1 MAEKNTQG
9 AVHLT
14 SLSLDLTEIQNNI
27 NTIETEMAAL
37 ADSAVQYGEK
47 IRNSLN
53 MPSEQMTLSVDTTQ
67 FTQQVNT
74 ANDAISNFSNN
85 VKRVTKEFDSSVFLS
100 SDVSAIEKLVRSLGI
115 ADESIEDATMRVA
128 TLGKEL
134 DEYSKISIS
143 TQGGQLFR
151 AIVTSTDEAGQS
163 IRKVIDLTQEIE
175 KIDTDANITISDNAK
190 KRNAEIEKANNALA
204 NSLNEINKKYNDL
217 SKAINTSSL
226 DDLVK
231 QEFVTRIDTAKNEIK
246 DLQDEI
252 RSLNYIASADEISP
266 RVESINQKLAGIS
279 KNVDFA
285 KDAQN
290 QLSVLNKQFE
300 KLADN
305 VNKSNVNDLVKK
317 ELIEKIS
324 QAKTEISNLSQ
335 NIYNLNNE
343 ANKQNFESVYDSISK
358 SLENTTNELQDA
370 KNAQDKLL
378 EDQARQRTL
387 ANGYD
392 QLQKRVASL
401 VASLSKVKLDTPE
414 MAQAILDTKQLE
426 ENIAKAADTIRSS
439 TTATKEQEE
448 LFNSLS
454 SSVDKT
460 SIALSHVNADIGQ
473 FQKYERLT
481 KPLDDLNKQY
491 EKLRE
496 NVGKSNLGDFVKQ
509 EYVDR
514 ISRAQNEIQELKN
527 NIYSTIEV
535 ASKGDFDSE
544 ILRISDILK
553 SVTSDFSIA
562 SKEQEEFIA
571 GAARAENLYKS
582 YTKLQNKLAGI
593 IASLFSTKIDTP
605 EMNSVIDE
613 AEQLFRELVNVSES
627 IKYSDYVA
635 EGAQK
640 TFDNYSNTIEKVS
653 IKAKLA
659 KAAFDEDKKSLVPF
673 QQEVK
678 KTIASLKTLEK
689 AAVFQTSKKQVAELR
704 AKYEEFLNTLK
715 NTNIGVDVAQDELNK
730 LNNEFTKL
738 ESTVKRGN
746 GTLENWVNKIS
757 ESAKWQIA
765 NSALNLIQNSFSQL
779 TGTIIETEDAVIE
792 LQRVLNEKD
801 LSGEA
806 ISSELYSIAYDFG
819 QTFDAVQETAVKFA
833 QTGLSWQE
841 VVEATRATMLGLNTA
856 ELEVSTATEGLIAV
870 MAQFG
875 LEASDLEEVIDKINI
890 TADNFPVTSEKI
902 VAALQRAG
910 GTANAFGLSLEETIG
925 IITALGE
932 ATGRTG
938 EAIGTAMNSLIS
950 FSMKD
955 TALAKFSEFLGKD
968 VSNYDVLELWQE
980 LGAAINDSGASL
992 AAMMST
998 SEEFNDLFDEGL
1010 ATAVGLEDEF
1020 SKAAEETNQMLKDG
1034 KDIYST
1040 VGTYRQN
1047 YFIAL
1052 LNNIA
1057 TAIEAIEGM
1066 GDAIGYSMQEN
1077 ETAME
1082 AFSKK
1087 WNQLVIAAKELAVQF
1102 GEAGFLDSM
1111 KWLAETATSI
1121 LKLTKSIGGLNTI
1134 LGISLSIFAS
1144 IKKQKIDSIFETVV
1158 TKISN
1163 IPTAITAYKNSLL
1176 AGSTA
1181 TESMSAAT
1189 TALGF
1194 SLGSLVS
1201 AFGLAY
1207 AGISTYISWLE
1218 RQKQKRQE
1226 NIQAGIEEAKNI
1238 RDIASAYN
1246 EYTDAIEGG
1255 DLESQNE
1262 KRLQLIKLLGYEAED
1277 IKTLVEQYKGLKDGY
1292 NSTEEALKTLTEQEY
1307 EYARAHALQ
1316 AKQDAERAFKDI
1328 SGADYSRASSLELLF
1343 GSSEEIDEFFDRF
1356 RSNLNETSRS
1366 SMDLYNDLTFALG
1379 GMVNSADDAE
1389 FEVKVLNA
1397 ALEAANSTLA
1407 KKNPEKYA
1415 DLIGAMADQADKL
1428 TVAIN
1433 NSEVATNNYNNLL
1446 KPFSEYLKE
1455 LAEDEENAA
1464 QSGENFAGSNET
1476 VVMSL
1481 EEMDEAIDNLNKKMD
1496 SFQSSVNSIKKVI
1509 EEYNETGIMTA
1520 DMLQTLMSLSPEY
1533 IDLIDANSGAL
1544 SINQE
1549 KLESLMVVNDNYMVQ
1564 MAAMKVARET
1574 ETLVTKLQTGEYNN
1588 LTVAEITAKLA
1599 TEALGGEVYKA
1610 AMQFYTGQINAQ
1622 TFGRK
1627 IEEFG
1632 RKAGLSAEKLEVL
1645 RGSVVGLTDDLGG
1658 FLSLMNATASFGMDN
1673 LINGKTIDE
1682 WREEYR
1688 LGNISSTQMEAY
1700 WKKYQNKQFDKIT
1713 STITPPK
1720 SSGTKTWFPSTSTSS
1735 KSKSSKE
1742 TDPYKEEKK
1751 ALEDLLDTYEH
1762 SIFLIEKNEETSQ
1775 KSADSIVAIYRKMQ
1789 EEIHNTAEDYRQ
1801 KMGVKDDEYTRSLS
1815 EKWWQIQET
1824 IEEVLQGVYEET
1836 VRSYNSALN
1845 LLEHQYETAEEN
1857 MNYSYMG
1864 ENLKKQLDYQV
1875 KIQREAER
1883 ELERL
1888 AELGM
1893 DANDDAAQDV
1903 IDTWYEA
1910 ERAIREI
1917 SQKIADDV
1925 LEPYDD
1931 FIDLADQF
1939 ELWDYM
1945 DFTKVDYLRDKLEAV
1960 NKLLEDGTITL
1971 KEYNEQLKDV
1981 SYAIYEA
1988 QKELYEKEKESIS
2001 ERYDALVDAYK
2012 ADQESLKNQKDQV
2025 NDYYDAVI
2033 DGYNKEIEAWEK
2045 RKEEVEDYYDG
2056 LIENLNEVQEAN
2068 ERINAQVDY
2077 YNERQ
2082 KIITNLEQA
2091 QSRSG
2096 VEWREKEMEY
2106 QQQLM
2111 DLDEDWRRTQEEWS
2125 IEDQIE
2131 AIEKLKEIAIQDI
2144 ELSIQKIRDTITAA
2158 EEAKQAALDNIDA
2171 QIESIEKMIEA
2182 TEEAAT
2188 QEIEAI
2194 NNKIQEMSE
2203 FIANAIKDGTVDGL
2217 VNSKEEF
2224 NKALVDGTNAML
2236 EYIDKGNL
2244 AITNSAT
2251 QTANNVYGIYDA
2263 DFMTPM
2269 NNSIIEIANNMS
2281 SAITTGA
2288 SEGAKQALNVFQSS
2302 FIEPVKKEMA
2312 NLMKEV
2318 ETAKATVN
2326 TAAEKT
2332 ATTTARKTVNTIFPK
2347 PVQITSTSKAATS
2360 VKHPGITAAA
2370 WQMPGLTPFLP
2381 TKENVAKVNNVFIT
2395 NNYKSISEAVR
2406 TNQNIISG
2414 LGVND

>member
-14 SLSLDLTEIQNNI
+14 SLSLDLTEIQQNI
-27 NTIETEMAAL
+27 NTIETEMASL

-67 FTQQVNT
+67 LTQNLDTAQASVERLGNT
-74 ANDAISNFSNN
+74 F
-85 VKRVTKEFDSSVFLS
+85 RTVTKN
-100 SDVSAIEKLVRSLGI
+100 I
-115 ADESIEDATMRVA
+115 
-128 TLGKEL
+128 
-134 DEYSKISIS
+134 
-143 TQGGQLFR
+143 QGGQLFTADSSSIDNLAKQLGLTEEASKTAKIR
-151 AIVTSTDEAGQS
+151 LTEFFDKVKDYNKIQFSTSGGKLFQAIVTSSDEAGQS
-163 IRKVIDLTQEIE
+163 IRKVIDLTKKVTEE
-175 KIDTDANITISDNAK
+175 TVNSAVTITDNAE
-190 KRNAEIEKANNALA
+190 KRNAAIEKANNALA
-204 NSLNEINKKYNDL
+204 NSLNKVISQYEKLAEQVRKSDLNDFVKEGFITRLTTSQNEVKGLQNQIRELNYIASESNLAPRFEQFSTTL
-217 SKAINTSSL
+217 SKIDSDFSNATQAQREFLQDANKQVTKITSQYEKLSNNIAKSNL

-231 QEFVTRIDTAKNEIK
+231 EELINRVRVAQESIQKLTQDISAASSFAQKGDFSKEFISLSGELENITRSFDKATEEQAEFLAGGKRVVDLSKSYASLQNRLAGVIYSMTTSGIDTSEMSSAIFDAKSLANEISKVSDSFRDVDYVTEDAIKKFKDYDNVVSELNLSFKNIKIANAEYENSLKPIIATAKN
-246 DLQDEI
+246 
-252 RSLNYIASADEISP
+252 
-266 RVESINQKLAGIS
+266 
-279 KNVDFA
+279 
-285 KDAQN
+285 
-290 QLSVLNKQFE
+290 
-300 KLADN
+300 
-305 VNKSNVNDLVKK
+305 
-317 ELIEKIS
+317 
-324 QAKTEISNLSQ
+324 
-335 NIYNLNNE
+335 
-343 ANKQNFESVYDSISK
+343 
-358 SLENTTNELQDA
+358 
-370 KNAQDKLL
+370 
-378 EDQARQRTL
+378 
-387 ANGYD
+387 
-392 QLQKRVASL
+392 
-401 VASLSKVKLDTPE
+401 
-414 MAQAILDTKQLE
+414 
-426 ENIAKAADTIRSS
+426 
-439 TTATKEQEE
+439 
-448 LFNSLS
+448 
-454 SSVDKT
+454 
-460 SIALSHVNADIGQ
+460 
-473 FQKYERLT
+473 
-481 KPLDDLNKQY
+481 
-491 EKLRE
+491 
-496 NVGKSNLGDFVKQ
+496 
-509 EYVDR
+509 
-514 ISRAQNEIQELKN
+514 
-527 NIYSTIEV
+527 
-535 ASKGDFDSE
+535 
-544 ILRISDILK
+544 
-553 SVTSDFSIA
+553 
-562 SKEQEEFIA
+562 
-571 GAARAENLYKS
+571 
-582 YTKLQNKLAGI
+582 
-593 IASLFSTKIDTP
+593 
-605 EMNSVIDE
+605 
-613 AEQLFRELVNVSES
+613 
-627 IKYSDYVA
+627 
-635 EGAQK
+635 
-640 TFDNYSNTIEKVS
+640 
-653 IKAKLA
+653 
-659 KAAFDEDKKSLVPF
+659 
-673 QQEVK
+673 
-678 KTIASLKTLEK
+678 TIASLKTLEK
-689 AAVFQTSKKQVAELR
+689 AAVFRTSKNQVAELR
-704 AKYEEFLNTLK
+704 AEYEEFLNKLK
-715 NTNIGVDVAQDELNK
+715 NTNIATDAAQNELNE
-730 LNNEFTKL
+730 LNTKFTQL
-738 ESTVKRGN
+738 ESTVKHGN

-801 LSGEA
+801 LSGDA
-806 ISSELYSIAYDFG
+806 ISGELYDIAYEFG
-819 QTFDAVQETAVKFA
+819 QTFDAVQETAIKFA

-932 ATGRTG
+932 ATGRAG

-968 VSNYDVLELWQE
+968 VSDYGVLELWQE

-1020 SKAAEETNQMLKDG
+1020 SKATEETNQMLKDG

-1057 TAIEAIEGM
+1057 TAIEAIGNM

-1102 GEAGFLDSM
+1102 GEAGFLDLM
-1111 KWLAETATSI
+1111 KWAVEATGSI
-1121 LKLTKSIGGLNTI
+1121 LQLTKSFGGLRTAVAATATI
-1134 LGISLSIFAS
+1134 FFTV
-1144 IKKQKIDSIFETVV
+1144 KKAKIDDHF
-1158 TKISN
+1158 KN
-1163 IPTAITAYKNSLL
+1163 IKTALTAVKTAQTAYNAATA
-1176 AGSTA
+1176 AGA
-1181 TESMSAAT
+1181 TTT
-1189 TALGF
+1189 TALAAAIKA
-1194 SLGSLVS
+1194 LKLS
-1201 AFGLAY
+1201 AGGIAIIIGLIAT
-1207 AGISTYISWLE
+1207 AISAVIGKMQAAKEEAEQL
-1218 RQKQKRQE
+1218 RQE
-1226 NIQAGIEEAKNI
+1226 AISAGQEAVQRSKDLYEAYSEYDKARTTGTYSDREAAAQNMIQ
-1238 RDIASAYN
+1238 
-1246 EYTDAIEGG
+1246 
-1255 DLESQNE
+1255 Q
-1262 KRLQLIKLLGYEAED
+1262 LGYEISDIEILTERYGSLEKAIESLMDAEYERNKAAAKAAYEAKASAEEFQKVQRQSIEASKEDKDVLEELYKAGYDYSNLITALNRTGRDVTYAFD
-1277 IKTLVEQYKGLKDGY
+1277 IPDFASANTQLKDY
-1292 NSTEEALKTLTEQEY
+1292 NKMLEVMDDYLTSDEKANSKLYQSVLK
-1307 EYARAHALQ
+1307 AR
-1316 AKQDAERAFKDI
+1316 D
-1328 SGADYSRASSLELLF
+1328 
-1343 GSSEEIDEFFDRF
+1343 
-1356 RSNLNETSRS
+1356 
-1366 SMDLYNDLTFALG
+1366 
-1379 GMVNSADDAE
+1379 
-1389 FEVKVLNA
+1389 
-1397 ALEAANSTLA
+1397 ALETYI
-1407 KKNPEKYA
+1407 K
-1415 DLIGAMADQADKL
+1415 
-1428 TVAIN
+1428 
-1433 NSEVATNNYNNLL
+1433 EV
-1446 KPFSEYLKE
+1446 EYLKE
-1455 LAEDEENAA
+1455 KYEQYGMSREEYDRNMAEAAEKFKNAIAGTETTVEE
-1464 QSGENFAGSNET
+1464 T
-1476 VVMSL
+1476 VMSL

-1509 EEYNETGIMTA
+1509 EEYNETGVMTA

-1574 ETLVTKLQTGEYNN
+1574 ETLVTKLQTDEYNN

-1599 TEALGGEVYKA
+1599 TEALGGEVYTT
-1610 AMQFYTGQINAQ
+1610 AMKFYTGQINAEQ
-1622 TFGRK
+1622 FGRK

-1645 RGSVVGLTDDLGG
+1645 RASVVGLTDDLSG
-1658 FLSLMNATASFGMDN
+1658 FISLAGMSANFGIAN
-1673 LINGKTIDE
+1673 LINGKTIEQWADE
-1682 WREEYR
+1682 LNAGHITPGEY
-1688 LGNISSTQMEAY
+1688 QKY
-1700 WKKYQNKQFDKIT
+1700 WSKYQNKQFDKIA
-1713 STITPPK
+1713 SAQTPIK
-1720 SSGTKTWFPSTSTSS
+1720 SSGTKTWFPPTSTSS

-1742 TDPYKEEKK
+1742 TDPYKEEKE
-1751 ALEDLLDTYEH
+1751 ALDDLLDAYEH
-1762 SIFLIEKNEETSQ
+1762 SIFLIEKNEKTSQ
-1775 KSADSIVAIYRKMQ
+1775 DSADKIVVIYRKMQ
-1789 EEIHNTAEDYRQ
+1789 EEIHNTADDYRQ
-1801 KMGVKDDEYTRSLS
+1801 KMNVKDDEYTRGLS

-1857 MNYSYMG
+1857 MDYSYMG

-1910 ERAIREI
+1910 EKAIREI

-2144 ELSIQKIRDTITAA
+2144 ELSIAKIRDTITAA
-2158 EEAKQAALDNIDA
+2158 EEAKQAALDSIDA

-2217 VNSKEEF
+2217 VDSKEEF

-2236 EYIDKGNL
+2236 DYIDKGNL
-2244 AITNSAT
+2244 AITDSAT

-2288 SEGAKQALNVFQSS
+2288 SDGAKQALNVFQSS
-2302 FIEPVKKEMA
+2302 FIEPLKKEMA
-2312 NLMKEV
+2312 SLMKQTQ
-2318 ETAKATVN
+2318 TAKETVSS
-2326 TAAEKT
+2326 
-2332 ATTTARKTVNTIFPK
+2332 
-2347 PVQITSTSKAATS
+2347 TSTSKKTTTSS
-2360 VKHPGITAAA
+2360 VKKLTTAQAAA
-2370 WQMPGLTPFLP
+2370 FTSGAGPVDSSTPLIPKIDGFDIIKSKFTP
-2381 TKENVAKVNNVFIT
+2381 QVVNHLYIN
-2395 NNYKSISEAVR
+2395 NNYRAISEGVR
-2406 TNQNIISG
+2406 DTQNIIAN
-2414 LGVND
+2414 LGSNSSR